1 MNDQSVAHML
11 SVIYPKLEA
20 QLMLAKN
27 VQLIEALQEIKI
39 HEGDTNFLAPQ
50 CQYIIGKL
58 EGQYCCLGHMG
69 GFYRIILQAAI
80 EWLSVNCSLFSC
92 FSVVLFRGSA
102 CNDCAVYFCAS
113 DSSTG
118 CGLFLASG
126 MTTSFW
132 REVDK
137 RLSFLPNNK

>member
-1 MNDQSVAHML
+1 MNDQSVSHML

-58 EGQYCCLGHMG
+58 LSAAWATSEASTEKAASSRRMMCAICL
-69 GFYRIILQAAI
+69 
-80 EWLSVNCSLFSC
+80 LFSG
-92 FSVVLFRGSA
+92 FSVELFQAVCMG
-102 CNDCAVYFCAS
+102 CAVYFRAF
-113 DSSTG
+113 T
-118 CGLFLASG
+118 LQ
-126 MTTSFW
+126 
-132 REVDK
+132 
-137 RLSFLPNNK
+137 